1 MRSFYFLL
9 QLTLLIFLAKA
20 TSANHLLGGE
30 INYKFI
36 SASGN
41 TQVYKVTL
49 SFFAD
54 CSSNIPQGAFAALV
68 NADPAI
74 SLFKNNTLV
83 TSSRLIYDAA
93 QSDIEITPVCPDE
106 ANNTAC
112 IDINNPI
119 PGIKKF
125 VYSRNFT
132 LTGTANNWRFAFS
145 GNITNSAAGA
155 TSAGRSFII
164 QNAETTDPN
173 LGTATIMYLEATLN
187 NTLGP
192 NSSTTF
198 TSLPTP
204 FFCLNKASTYS
215 LGAADFENDQLTFSL
230 IPGKSVSSTPP
241 PDVIDVTYLPPFSGL
256 LPLPTAPGNFS
267 FNTTNGQM
275 NFIPNQ
281 VKNCLVTNLV
291 EEFRDGIKVGS
302 SMREMT
308 FIILDNCSNDAPSS
322 PVSAIQNAN
331 ILIDAPDNLRLSVCE
346 GQTSNI
352 SFDISSVD
360 PNGDNISVTYSNLQT
375 GAGILVDNNGTDSP
389 VVHFTWNVNEAAP
402 GNYIFYITYTD
413 DGCPLVSTKT
423 VAYTITVLPH
433 PVTFNTGSIGTCT
446 GKQTGKVWAVPQSG
460 ITDNYHYRWV
470 NSEGDTLKEA
480 DSNMGDTLSNL
491 AAGTYKV
498 YVRNTEGCGKNI
510 LISVKEIKSPEIALP
525 ADTVVCAG
533 LPIDITTIPQNDVSY
548 LWNTGDT
555 TCCITATNP
564 GIYTL
569 KITSLCGEVQDA
581 MELDYVKCNYC
592 LFVPNAFSPNGDGKN
607 DKFNVLETCLIEK
620 YQLQIFNRWGQLV
633 FTTLSTDK
641 SWDGTYNGKEAESG
655 VYYYMIDAI
664 PVDRSKG
671 TVQFKGDIT
680 LIR

>member
-346 GQTSNI
+346 GQTSK
-352 SFDISSVD
+352 
-360 PNGDNISVTYSNLQT
+360 Y
-375 GAGILVDNNGTDSP
+375 ILR
-389 VVHFTWNVNEAAP
+389 HQQ
-402 GNYIFYITYTD
+402 
-413 DGCPLVSTKT
+413 C
-423 VAYTITVLPH
+423 
-433 PVTFNTGSIGTCT
+433 
-446 GKQTGKVWAVPQSG
+446 
-460 ITDNYHYRWV
+460 
-470 NSEGDTLKEA
+470 
-480 DSNMGDTLSNL
+480 
-491 AAGTYKV
+491 
-498 YVRNTEGCGKNI
+498 
-510 LISVKEIKSPEIALP
+510 
-525 ADTVVCAG
+525 
-533 LPIDITTIPQNDVSY
+533 
-548 LWNTGDT
+548 
-555 TCCITATNP
+555 
-564 GIYTL
+564 
-569 KITSLCGEVQDA
+569 
-581 MELDYVKCNYC
+581 
-592 LFVPNAFSPNGDGKN
+592 
-607 DKFNVLETCLIEK
+607 
-620 YQLQIFNRWGQLV
+620 
-633 FTTLSTDK
+633 
-641 SWDGTYNGKEAESG
+641 
-655 VYYYMIDAI
+655 
-664 PVDRSKG
+664 RS
-671 TVQFKGDIT
+671 
-680 LIR
+680 